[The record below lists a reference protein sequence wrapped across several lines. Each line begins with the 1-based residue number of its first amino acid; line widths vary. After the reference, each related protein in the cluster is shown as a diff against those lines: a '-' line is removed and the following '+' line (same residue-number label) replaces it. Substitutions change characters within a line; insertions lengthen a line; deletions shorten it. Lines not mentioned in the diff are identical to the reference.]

1 MASRELLAYLREMGT
16 ATGGPP
22 PFSPRGR
29 SRFLHELDQLIRQA
43 KGKPKG

>member
-1 MASRELLAYLREMGT
+1 MAGRELLSYLREMGT

-22 PFSPRGR
+22 PFSPKDR